1 MSAAA
6 PGDGGRVAPR
16 SIFYGGRSRRC
27 VFATATLA
35 RTLARTLAP
44 TLARARCV
52 FATPTEHSGGPTIDT
67 GPDGRSPGTLAKLRC
82 DWVE

>member
-1 MSAAA
+1 M
-6 PGDGGRVAPR
+6 APR

-27 VFATATLA
+27 VFATVTLAFTLAPALA
-35 RTLARTLAP
+35 RTLART
-44 TLARARCV
+44 RCV

>member
-16 SIFYGGRSRRC
+16 SIFYGGRSR
-27 VFATATLA
+27 
-35 RTLARTLAP
+35 
-44 TLARARCV
+44 RCV

-82 DWVE
+82 AGDWVNPNPNPNPNPNLYPNLYPNPS